1 MGILTSCSKSK
12 LQTPVSR
19 RKHLNR
25 QRSKPLAPKVQ
36 KVDLAEFTAKERKLM
51 DDALTFMANLA
62 ATGGI
67 ANGAQITTDCVKVSS
82 TLSKIPADIEK
93 DQYFLTA
100 GDFAKVGFSLSSY
113 HKAIPQLVEVNPQYR
128 VHKEEL
134 LQDYSL
140 HMPDLIRRMTE
151 LL

>member
-1 MGILTSCSKSK
+1 MDIFDK
-12 LQTPVSR
+12 LFKKQAANTVVPQETPKPAAQQTPRVKSE
-19 RKHLNR
+19 
-25 QRSKPLAPKVQ
+25 

-67 ANGAQITTDCVKVSS
+67 
-82 TLSKIPADIEK
+82 
-93 DQYFLTA
+93 
-100 GDFAKVGFSLSSY
+100 AKVGFSLSSY

>member
-1 MGILTSCSKSK
+1 MGMFDKLFKKQAANTGVPQETPKSAAQ
-12 LQTPVSR
+12 QTPRAKS
-19 RKHLNR
+19 
-25 QRSKPLAPKVQ
+25 A

-128 VHKEEL
+128 EHKEEL
-134 LQDYSL
+134 LQDYSF